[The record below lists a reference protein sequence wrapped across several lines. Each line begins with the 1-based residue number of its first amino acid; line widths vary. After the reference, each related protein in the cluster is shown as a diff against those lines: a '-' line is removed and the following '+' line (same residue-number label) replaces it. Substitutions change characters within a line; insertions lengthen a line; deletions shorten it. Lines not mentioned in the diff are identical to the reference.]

1 MLFVS
6 QQDEMDKGKSI
17 KEIQEANV
25 LKDWD
30 EWGTLFTMINKNSW
44 ISNVYMSYSN

>member
-1 MLFVS
+1 
-6 QQDEMDKGKSI
+6 MDKGKSI

-30 EWGTLFTMINKNSW
+30 EWGTFFTMINKNSW
-44 ISNVYMSYSN
+44 ISNVYMSYFN